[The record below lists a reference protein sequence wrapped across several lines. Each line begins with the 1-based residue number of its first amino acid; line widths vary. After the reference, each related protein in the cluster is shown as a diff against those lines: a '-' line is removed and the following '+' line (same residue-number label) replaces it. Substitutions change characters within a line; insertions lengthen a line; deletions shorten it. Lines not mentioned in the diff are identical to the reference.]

1 MIKSAY
7 LKLIVTITHSIELS
21 IRNVQLQ
28 NRKMT
33 NFPLSLILLNI
44 VLEKLSIVILN
55 KRDANIEKGKII
67 CDFLQ
72 NVIYEL
78 HEEAGDK
85 EGRCILIGLS

>member
-1 MIKSAY
+1 
-7 LKLIVTITHSIELS
+7 
-21 IRNVQLQ
+21 
-28 NRKMT
+28 MT

-78 HEEAGDK
+78 HEEAGYK
-85 EGRCILIGLS
+85 EGPCILIGLS